1 MRYGLGLAISDDRS
15 GTLAANMIG
24 VAAGLAGISLIRLS
38 KSMEDWEMSL
48 DEEKE
53 EKE

>member
-1 MRYGLGLAISDDRS
+1 MKKLLLPLIIA
-15 GTLAANMIG
+15 IG

-48 DEEKE
+48 DEETE

>member
-1 MRYGLGLAISDDRS
+1 MKKLLLPLIIA
-15 GTLAANMIG
+15 IG

-48 DEEKE
+48 DEETEDKE
-53 EKE
+53 

>member
-1 MRYGLGLAISDDRS
+1 MKKLLLPLIIA
-15 GTLAANMIG
+15 IG

-48 DEEKE
+48 DEETK